1 MSFRDVFA
9 TGRSILGEMDEA
21 VLHFTKST
29 DFFDLS
35 KGWLKSKAGGLSAI
49 ASKTTDDNRMGALFI
64 RKIGGAAALTFHS
77 QKLVPLLFPN
87 SDTHF
92 GLGHYTP
99 MLVTSVIANLAVA
112 TFQYLYLDD
121 LRAAGS
127 DKLAVFIIYILFFE
141 AFVMSLYSYMGYKA
155 SRKASAKMQATVTD
169 ESKHPK
175 SIVSRIVM
183 RTVII
188 VSGAMVVVAGRDL
201 FFPGTIISKIPR
213 DDIYLE
219 WTNAFLHSPP
229 PGSPEYG
236 ENILEAP
243 LYIGEKY
250 AGQVTALF
258 LLIGCLYKF
267 VTAVVIRIGTQ
278 NKGLH
283 QCKVIWRVQCLGDAL
298 LLLLFRLFA
307 LAAKSASLDLRWHLM
322 ALGYQTFII
331 GLYGYF

>member
-1 MSFRDVFA
+1 M
-9 TGRSILGEMDEA
+9 
-21 VLHFTKST
+21 
-29 DFFDLS
+29 
-35 KGWLKSKAGGLSAI
+35 KSKAGGLSSI

-64 RKIGGAAALTFHS
+64 RKIGGAAALTVHS

-92 GLGHYTP
+92 GLSHYTP
-99 MLVTSVIANLAVA
+99 MLATSVVANLAVA
-112 TFQYLYLDD
+112 TFQYLYLED

-127 DKLAVFIIYILFFE
+127 DKLAIFMIYILVIE
-141 AFVMSLYSYMGYKA
+141 ALVMALYSYVGYKS
-155 SRKASAKMQATVTD
+155 SRKAYAKMPVTD
-169 ESKHPK
+169 DSKHPK

-188 VSGAMVVVAGRDL
+188 VSGAIVVVAGRDL

-267 VTAVVIRIGTQ
+267 VTAVVIRTGTHS
-278 NKGLH
+278 KGLH
-283 QCKVIWRVQCLGDAL
+283 QCKVIWRVQCLGDAV

-331 GLYGYF
+331 GKHLLSLIFLRILPLVYLTHISYPCFALSQGCMVTFNQHHEK